1 MRHGTPDSQCRTC
14 TGKPT
19 FYNIGNL
26 DRDWD
31 LFLKSEGPSLKMILS
46 PICDEVISRYIMVIV
61 KAVSNEWAGE
71 ITVHLA
77 KFVVSELS
85 MPLHS
90 FTSDLSHRV
99 LGLYSEMDRQT
110 AEFRTATGLHCPPG
124 CGQCCE
130 SSTSEAT
137 AIEMLP
143 AAEELFSRGEA
154 QQWLKDI
161 ASVRETERCVLFQ
174 PDRLTPGNGDCQL
187 YPFRPSVCRLFGF
200 AAMRNKDGKPVLLT
214 CCRQKEQIPV
224 LVKGAQE
231 AISRGMAV
239 PSFDYFFLQMVAL
252 EPSLGRQ
259 RVPINQALHLALERY
274 GLMVQHTDAKWL
286 ESRGKK

>member
-1 MRHGTPDSQCRTC
+1 
-14 TGKPT
+14 
-19 FYNIGNL
+19 
-26 DRDWD
+26 
-31 LFLKSEGPSLKMILS
+31 
-46 PICDEVISRYIMVIV
+46 MV
-61 KAVSNEWAGE
+61 
-71 ITVHLA
+71 T
-77 KFVVSELS
+77 ELS

-130 SSTSEAT
+130 SSTPEAT

-161 ASVRETERCVLFQ
+161 ASVRETERCVFFQ
-174 PDRLTPGNGDCQL
+174 PDRLTPGNGHCQL
-187 YPFRPSVCRLFGF
+187 YVFRPLVCCLFPLAG
-200 AAMRNKDGKPVLLT
+200 MRNKDGKPELLT
-214 CCRQKEQIPV
+214 CRRQKEQIPA

-239 PSFDYFFLQMVAL
+239 PSFDYFFLQMVGL
-252 EPSLGRQ
+252 EPLFRRQ
-259 RVPINQALHLALERY
+259 RLPINRALHLALERY
-274 GLMVQHTDAKWL
+274 GLTVQHTDAKWL